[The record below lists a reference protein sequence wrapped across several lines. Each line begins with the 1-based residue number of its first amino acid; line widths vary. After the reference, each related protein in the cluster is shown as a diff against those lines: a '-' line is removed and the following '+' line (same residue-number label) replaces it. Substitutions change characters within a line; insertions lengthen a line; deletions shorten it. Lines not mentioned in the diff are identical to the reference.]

1 MGNDSNRWRSSAIG
15 TPLRTLPRTAVD
27 FVKQAVDASSQ
38 RCELAVDGQMVAVV
52 VYLVCFSR
60 SAITIGNPIRNP

>member
-1 MGNDSNRWRSSAIG
+1 MAIEERCDGALSPAGGAMGNDSNRWRSSAIS

-38 RCELAVDGQMVAVV
+38 RCELAVDG
-52 VYLVCFSR
+52 
-60 SAITIGNPIRNP
+60 

>member
-1 MGNDSNRWRSSAIG
+1 MAIEGKVRRGLKSSWRAMGNDSNRWRSSAIG

-38 RCELAVDGQMVAVV
+38 RCELAVDG
-52 VYLVCFSR
+52 
-60 SAITIGNPIRNP
+60 

>member
-1 MGNDSNRWRSSAIG
+1 MCEWRSKERCDGALSPAGGAMGNDSNRWRSSAIG

-38 RCELAVDGQMVAVV
+38 RCELAVDG
-52 VYLVCFSR
+52 
-60 SAITIGNPIRNP
+60 